1 MLLLPLQEL
10 SGIIHADI
18 RHKQL
23 ECILQILHSN
33 GDTLN
38 QGWPL
43 VLGVIGAISNEQGE
57 NLIRLA
63 FQSLQLVVTDFL
75 PTMPC
80 SCLQVCVD
88 VAGRFGL
95 QTRELNISLT
105 AIGLLW
111 NISDY
116 FSQNHERIVG
126 ELAGEPGGGSE
137 GELTLPP
144 YDALWMSVF
153 LRLGELCVDQR
164 PAVRKSAGQTL
175 FSTITTHG
183 ALLQPHT
190 WQTVLWKVLFPL
202 LDNVKKLSAIA
213 SGRRD
218 DTNEENILMHHSR
231 DTAQKQW
238 AETQVLTLAG
248 VARVFYSH
256 RTELQQL
263 GDFPR
268 AWVLLLEYIEVAAL
282 CKNGEVSLAAL
293 KSFQE
298 ILHPNGV
305 TTPDT
310 PHGDPTKGPLPKL
323 DPVPRMAG
331 DHSIPKDLG
340 KVTKICA
347 GDPDEEAAL
356 WSTAWRVWL
365 SIGTA
370 ATTPPAPTEDKSQ
383 LYIPSQA
390 FLTSLVMI
398 FPALYQ
404 HIKHRFVVADLLK
417 LSSVLQRALTV
428 PVHSD
433 SSPFIIPIGEVTL
446 TALQSAILAAI
457 KEVMLGSENIQV
469 MYPEVFHQLLTYVE
483 YTVKPPK
490 FGKVEAKSVSAVKGT
505 QADWVAMNYVP
516 FAEAIVGMVT
526 ELYRATAKHPSVIHG
541 HVLQNIVKVRLLF
554 HYADYIFVTS

>member
-1 MLLLPLQEL
+1 MLIICSDNNILSTLLL
-10 SGIIHADI
+10 
-18 RHKQL
+18 
-23 ECILQILHSN
+23 
-33 GDTLN
+33 T
-38 QGWPL
+38 
-43 VLGVIGAISNEQGE
+43 
-57 NLIRLA
+57 
-63 FQSLQLVVTDFL
+63 
-75 PTMPC
+75 
-80 SCLQVCVD
+80 
-88 VAGRFGL
+88 
-95 QTRELNISLT
+95 
-105 AIGLLW
+105 
-111 NISDY
+111 
-116 FSQNHERIVG
+116 
-126 ELAGEPGGGSE
+126 
-137 GELTLPP
+137 
-144 YDALWMSVF
+144 
-153 LRLGELCVDQR
+153 
-164 PAVRKSAGQTL
+164 
-175 FSTITTHG
+175 
-183 ALLQPHT
+183 
-190 WQTVLWKVLFPL
+190 
-202 LDNVKKLSAIA
+202 
-213 SGRRD
+213 
-218 DTNEENILMHHSR
+218 
-231 DTAQKQW
+231 
-238 AETQVLTLAG
+238 
-248 VARVFYSH
+248 
-256 RTELQQL
+256 

-457 KEVMLGSENIQV
+457 K
-469 MYPEVFHQLLTYVE
+469 
-483 YTVKPPK
+483 
-490 FGKVEAKSVSAVKGT
+490 
-505 QADWVAMNYVP
+505 
-516 FAEAIVGMVT
+516 
-526 ELYRATAKHPSVIHG
+526 
-541 HVLQNIVKVRLLF
+541 VLHKVR
-554 HYADYIFVTS
+554 